1 MQPLLSQS
9 AFIVVTGGINSG
21 KSFQLGSVLTAK
33 VDGERFALPCA
44 VILAES
50 SGEGTLGEILLN
62 PGACVVWPCSTCD
75 QATEAL
81 NILFP
86 DAGPL
91 TLGQAKAALHKTL
104 VARSVIAK
112 SRPPEPPPAHPN
124 NRLQLRSVITD
135 TASSLYRGSEK
146 EAYRQLLAEA
156 GGKPGVSPGGK
167 KAGDA
172 RYNDPRETHKLAAKR
187 CGDMLDRLNG
197 IAMANRGLIVL
208 VSCHTEP
215 AMQATKDGAICVGE
229 VPSLGGAKTMAVGVD
244 VPGFSKTWDALA
256 AKANVI
262 WHCFETIPDLSAGGS
277 TDLHSI
283 NERAEVADKD
293 GSAFRGVITRKGKYP
308 GLGAVLWVKRQG
320 GDGPLGVF
328 GSLPAYWHPAVP
340 HPMGTPN
347 LGMVFSW
354 AITESRK
361 TNHAS
366 VPEVS
371 SAPLRQAADHSSRG
385 SGFGPNE

>member
-50 SGEGTLGEILLN
+50 SGEGTLGEILLD

-104 VARSVIAK
+104 VARSVVAK
-112 SRPPEPPPAHPN
+112 SRPPEPTPAHPN
-124 NRLQLRSVITD
+124 DRLQLRSLLTD
-135 TASSLYRGSEK
+135 TVSTLYNGSEK
-146 EAYRQLLAEA
+146 QAYRQFLDQA
-156 GGKPGVSPGGK
+156 GGKASVRPGGK
-167 KAGDA
+167 GNE
-172 RYNDPRETHKLAAKR
+172 YNDPRESHKMAAKR

-208 VSCHTEP
+208 VSCHTGP
-215 AMQATKDGAICVGE
+215 AMQATSQPGQSICVGE
-229 VPSLGGAKTMAVGVD
+229 APMLGAPKEMLAGID

-256 AKANVI
+256 AKANVV
-262 WHCFETIPDLSAGGS
+262 WHCFETIPDLRAGGDLS
-277 TDLHSI
+277 TI
-283 NERAEVADKD
+283 NDRAVD
-293 GSAFRGVITRKGKYP
+293 GDGAAFRGVITRKGKYP

-320 GDGPLGVF
+320 GDGPLGAF
-328 GSLPAYWHPAVP
+328 GKLPAYWHPAVTGVDNP
-340 HPMGTPN
+340 PN

-354 AITESRK
+354 AIEESRK
-361 TNHAS
+361 A
-366 VPEVS
+366 VS
-371 SAPLRQAADHSSRG
+371 
-385 SGFGPNE
+385 E